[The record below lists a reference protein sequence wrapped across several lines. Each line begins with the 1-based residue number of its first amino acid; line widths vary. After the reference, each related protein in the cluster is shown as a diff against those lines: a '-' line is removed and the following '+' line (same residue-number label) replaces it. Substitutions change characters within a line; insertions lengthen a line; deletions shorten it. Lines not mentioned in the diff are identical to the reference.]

1 MASLNAYGPDGPWSQ
16 NRGFDS
22 LVQTCSGL
30 NVEEAR
36 RYGEGEAAHV
46 LPCQAL
52 DHGSGYLLAT
62 GIMAALYK
70 RATDGGAYE
79 VKVSLAG
86 AMKYLRSLGQYEGKT
101 GFDRKDFEL
110 PEHVESYLE
119 TTQTGFGE
127 LRAVR
132 HAAHIEGVDIGWKEM
147 PKPLGS
153 DKPVWP

>member
-1 MASLNAYGPDGPWSQ
+1 MAKEKQLTCY
-16 NRGFDS
+16 
-22 LVQTCSGL
+22 LVKLSTMAQ
-30 NVEEAR
+30 
-36 RYGEGEAAHV
+36 
-46 LPCQAL
+46 
-52 DHGSGYLLAT
+52 D
-62 GIMAALYK
+62 IMAALYK

-101 GFDRKDFEL
+101 GFDRKDFKL

-132 HAAHIEGVDIGWKEM
+132 HAAHIEGVDIGWKEI